1 MNNFCI
7 ITVHVKLFP
16 SEKLLSDVGIFF
28 QQLLINKQILIPH
41 LFFSVLR
48 QNTFF
53 VFIVQESDNNCS
65 FVVYSTIS
73 FFSFFHFYEPT
84 QCSVLF
90 PILSLQHIKSFTFLS
105 LSHPMIFS
113 KNPSALRNYLFL
125 FSFAGQLTS
134 FSSLSLKQQHYIGNK
149 AKGQI
154 LKQVFQE
161 KEACQIFQKRT
172 FLTYVCISGGE
183 KCSFFWKIS
192 QALFS

>member
-53 VFIVQESDNNCS
+53 VFIVQESDNCS

-84 QCSVLF
+84 QWQCIISDPKF
-90 PILSLQHIKSFTFLS
+90 ATYK
-105 LSHPMIFS
+105 IFH
-113 KNPSALRNYLFL
+113 
-125 FSFAGQLTS
+125 FSFS
-134 FSSLSLKQQHYIGNK
+134 FPSHD
-149 AKGQI
+149 
-154 LKQVFQE
+154 F
-161 KEACQIFQKRT
+161 FQKS
-172 FLTYVCISGGE
+172 ISPE
-183 KCSFFWKIS
+183 KLFILVQFCRSTNFFFISF
-192 QALFS
+192 A

>member
-84 QCSVLF
+84 QWQCIISDPKF
-90 PILSLQHIKSFTFLS
+90 ATYK
-105 LSHPMIFS
+105 IFH
-113 KNPSALRNYLFL
+113 
-125 FSFAGQLTS
+125 FSFS
-134 FSSLSLKQQHYIGNK
+134 FSSHD
-149 AKGQI
+149 
-154 LKQVFQE
+154 F
-161 KEACQIFQKRT
+161 FQKS
-172 FLTYVCISGGE
+172 ISPE
-183 KCSFFWKIS
+183 KLFILVQFCRSTNFFFSSF
-192 QALFS
+192 A